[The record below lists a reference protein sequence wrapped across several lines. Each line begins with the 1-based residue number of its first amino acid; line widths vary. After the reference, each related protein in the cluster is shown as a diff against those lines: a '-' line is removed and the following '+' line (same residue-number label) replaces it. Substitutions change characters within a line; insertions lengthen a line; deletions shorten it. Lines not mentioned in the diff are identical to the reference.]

1 MKKRKIDLRP
11 LLSRTRVLQA
21 KLIIILLALTALG
34 FAVVSGL
41 GYLMRSDYFR
51 IRDVLVAEGI
61 KDNFSYLKGR
71 NIFSIDLSK
80 ESQYISNLYP
90 IYKKIQLIRLLPD
103 RIYVNFAKRQ
113 ALAYVRL
120 YRDFCV
126 DKDLMLFDPVDNIGR
141 ENLPIIVG
149 LETKIHGPKSG
160 SKYAIKELVLAVTL
174 IKQINN
180 NKALKNYNF
189 KIIDVNKPDIVLL
202 VLENGPEI
210 RISQSNI
217 ENRVNLLA
225 TLFIQSK
232 GALNNIKYIDLRF
245 KDPVIKLKDTK

>member
-1 MKKRKIDLRP
+1 MKKHKIDLRP
-11 LLSRTRVLQA
+11 LLSRTRVLRA
-21 KLIIILLALTALG
+21 KLIIILLALTVLG
-34 FAVVSGL
+34 LVAASGL
-41 GYLMRSDYFR
+41 RYLMRSDYFR

-71 NIFSIDLSK
+71 NIFSIDLNK

-103 RIYVNFAKRQ
+103 RIYINFAKRQ

-126 DKDLMLFDPVDNIGR
+126 DKDLMLFDPVDNMGR

-160 SKYAIKELVLAVTL
+160 RKYAIKELVLALNL

-189 KIIDVNKPDIVLL
+189 KIIDVRKPDIVLL
-202 VLENGPEI
+202 ILENGPEI
-210 RISQSNI
+210 RMSQSNT

>member
-11 LLSRTRVLQA
+11 LLSRTRVLQG

-34 FAVVSGL
+34 LVVVWGL

-71 NIFSIDLSK
+71 NIFSIDLNK

-90 IYKKIQLIRLLPD
+90 VYKKIQLIRLLPD
-103 RIYVNFAKRQ
+103 RIYINFAKRQ

-160 SKYAIKELVLAVTL
+160 RKYVIKELALAVAL
-174 IKQINN
+174 IRQINN

-189 KIIDVNKPDIVLL
+189 KIIDVRKPDIVLL
-202 VLENGPEI
+202 ILENGPEI
-210 RISQSNI
+210 R
-217 ENRVNLLA
+217 
-225 TLFIQSK
+225 
-232 GALNNIKYIDLRF
+232 
-245 KDPVIKLKDTK
+245 